1 MILFIVV
8 GMILKALCKNVETY
22 AAGHTFYW
30 VGHIGLSYIVNV
42 IISDMTS
49 LRNRMI
55 MWGLYMSPRLASTFG
70 GPKIAEL
77 FYEHST
83 YRWAFGSFC
92 IILVGFSIP
101 VAVVLIMNERKAKA
115 MGLLKKEKSGRTMR
129 QSTIHYLIEFD
140 GKFPLVIEVWS
151 IANVSSS
158 RRHASDPCWFRTDSD
173 LPEHRDSRTQRL
185 GKRLH
190 HRHDRGWC
198 RLSRHVWSVGE
209 VPDEGSI
216 HPVSLL
222 ERPHDHRRVLP

>member
-1 MILFIVV
+1 MTFVDTLLQAVHSGLVAYVTSSFNQHGLLAVTFIFGSVVAGVGKLAIAKIIDIRGRCEGFLLMILFIVV
-8 GMILKALCKNVETY
+8 GMILKALCKSVETY

-70 GPKIAEL
+70 GPVVAEL

-115 MGLLKKEKSGRTMR
+115 MGLLKKEKSGSTMR
-129 QSTIHYLIEFD
+129 QSTVHYLIEFD
-140 GKFPLVIEVWS
+140 GQLCF
-151 IANVSSS
+151 
-158 RRHASDPCWFRTDSD
+158 
-173 LPEHRDSRTQRL
+173 
-185 GKRLH
+185 
-190 HRHDRGWC
+190 
-198 RLSRHVWSVGE
+198 
-209 VPDEGSI
+209 
-216 HPVSLL
+216 
-222 ERPHDHRRVLP
+222 VLAV